1 MQLFILLKECLS
13 EPYQNKVA
21 WEMSVH
27 SEELLSQLR
36 SAILEKDEEKLS
48 YVIKKI
54 IRLMTLGASGLEDTN
69 LFTEMVKVCILE

>member
-1 MQLFILLKECLS
+1 
-13 EPYQNKVA
+13 
-21 WEMSVH
+21 MSVH